1 VNTHTTN
8 SKHHPPNKNPIPNNS
23 QDAQQRRIKNSYLS
37 FFLTYK
43 RKRSMK
49 DDQLITLIRKGERE
63 RPLKVLYKEFPKI
76 KSSILGSGGD
86 EVIAKQLFH
95 DSLILL
101 IEKVTVPSFELS
113 SKLSTYLFGINR
125 FLWKNE
131 LRKRK
136 KHQELEW
143 NEAVHLT
150 DEDLGF
156 DDEKEAQL
164 KQMEGI
170 LANLSTRCQSIFE
183 LFYFKSESMKAIAD
197 KLGFSSVNS
206 AKTQK
211 YKCLEKAIELANQ
224 TQQSNS

>member
-1 VNTHTTN
+1 
-8 SKHHPPNKNPIPNNS
+8 
-23 QDAQQRRIKNSYLS
+23 
-37 FFLTYK
+37 
-43 RKRSMK
+43 MK
-49 DDQLITLIRKGERE
+49 DDQLIALIRKGDRE
-63 RPLKVLYKEFPKI
+63 RPLKVLYKEFPKV

-86 EVIAKQLFH
+86 EVIAKQIFH

-131 LRKRK
+131 LRKRRK
-136 KHQELEW
+136 NQTLEW
-143 NEAVHLT
+143 TDAVQLS

-156 DDEKEAQL
+156 DHEKEAQL

-170 LANLSTRCQSIFE
+170 LATISARCRSIFE
-183 LFYFKSESMKAIAD
+183 LFYFKGESMKTIAD

-224 TQQSNS
+224 SQQSKI